1 MGWFYVFLAAVS
13 ELIGVLGLN
22 LFSKKHTF
30 KNSIIYLGGLGA
42 SFIFI
47 YSSFRYLPLSIA
59 YTVWI
64 GIGTAGAVLINMIF
78 FGESKSWKRIAS
90 IIAIIIG
97 VIGLESL

>member
-1 MGWFYVFLAAVS
+1 
-13 ELIGVLGLN
+13 
-22 LFSKKHTF
+22 
-30 KNSIIYLGGLGA
+30 
-42 SFIFI
+42 
-47 YSSFRYLPLSIA
+47 PLSIA